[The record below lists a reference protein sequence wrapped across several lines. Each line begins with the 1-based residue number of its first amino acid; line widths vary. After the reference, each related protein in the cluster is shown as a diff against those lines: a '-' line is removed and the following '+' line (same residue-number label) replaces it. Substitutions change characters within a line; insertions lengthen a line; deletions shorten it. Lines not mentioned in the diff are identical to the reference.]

1 MIELR
6 RESNNREIYKMR
18 KMNRLIFYKELPWWL
33 RQSSICLQ
41 CGRPGL
47 GRSPGEGNG
56 NPLQYYC
63 LENPM
68 DRGAWQAT
76 VYGVAKSQTRVS
88 NFTFTFYK
96 EVLFMKKNLKAHIQK
111 KLFSLIRGIKFTIHM
126 LFKLPRV
133 SMAWKTVILIPFFT
147 KTFITTLEKYV
158 QKI

>member
-1 MIELR
+1 M
-6 RESNNREIYKMR
+6 
-18 KMNRLIFYKELPWWL
+18 
-33 RQSSICLQ
+33 
-41 CGRPGL
+41 
-47 GRSPGEGNG
+47 
-56 NPLQYYC
+56 
-63 LENPM
+63 
-68 DRGAWQAT
+68 
-76 VYGVAKSQTRVS
+76 S